1 MEVAL
6 VQLYLADVLAHHLDH
21 VGHGEVHDV
30 VAPGELEDGVGSEEV
45 VALEERRGEA
55 LVIVVLKEPRQQLLR
70 NLDLARLRRVLH
82 GVLLPRNTT
91 MYKVHVL
98 LRLGKE

>member
-30 VAPGELEDGVGSEEV
+30 VSPGQLEDGVGAQQV
-45 VALEERRGEA
+45 VALEERRGET
-55 LVIVVLKEPRQQLLR
+55 LVVVVVEEPGDELLR

-82 GVLLPRNTT
+82 CILTENKIT
-91 MYKVHVL
+91 
-98 LRLGKE
+98 